1 MLQPGRPARNTLKLY
16 KKKKKNGKEKSKL
29 MMQIANFCIPY
40 KNDPVFLSEQITKA
54 RVLTVLF
61 LTIEPG
67 EGTFW

>member
-1 MLQPGRPARNTLKLY
+1 
-16 KKKKKNGKEKSKL
+16 
-29 MMQIANFCIPY
+29 MQIANFCIPY

>member
-1 MLQPGRPARNTLKLY
+1 MLQPCRPARNTLKLY
-16 KKKKKNGKEKSKL
+16 KKKKNGKEKSKL